1 VKFRPSD
8 CLAALLYSALMVT
21 TQALHFTTPVV
32 AQDFTT
38 EKHAVSVDTVAS
50 GLNHPWGL
58 AFLPGGAM
66 LVTERPGTLRLI
78 TKSRVSDT
86 VSGVP
91 RVWPRGQGGLLD
103 IALDRDFANN
113 RVLFLSYSEPGRGRG
128 EAGTAVARA
137 RLELAP
143 KPRLVAVRVIFR
155 QNRKTNS
162 GRHFGSRLVIAPDGT
177 LFITVGDRGDSERAQ
192 DPFDHAGSVIRIN
205 RDGGVPSD
213 NPFAD
218 GKKAAPEIWSIGHRN
233 PQGATLNRSTGR
245 VWTVEHGAQGGDEIN
260 LPDPGRN
267 YGWPT
272 ISYGRHYSGAKIGVG
287 VRNAGME
294 QPKWYWDPSIAPSG
308 FAYYDGGGFPNWQGN
323 MFVGALRGQMLV
335 RLELEADKVVAEERM
350 FINEFGRIRDV
361 RQGPDGFIYLLT
373 DDSNGRLLRL
383 RPKSSQK

>member
-113 RVLFLSYSEPGRGRG
+113 RVLFLS
-128 EAGTAVARA
+128 
-137 RLELAP
+137 
-143 KPRLVAVRVIFR
+143 
-155 QNRKTNS
+155 
-162 GRHFGSRLVIAPDGT
+162 
-177 LFITVGDRGDSERAQ
+177 
-192 DPFDHAGSVIRIN
+192 
-205 RDGGVPSD
+205 
-213 NPFAD
+213 
-218 GKKAAPEIWSIGHRN
+218 
-233 PQGATLNRSTGR
+233 
-245 VWTVEHGAQGGDEIN
+245 
-260 LPDPGRN
+260 
-267 YGWPT
+267 
-272 ISYGRHYSGAKIGVG
+272 
-287 VRNAGME
+287 
-294 QPKWYWDPSIAPSG
+294 
-308 FAYYDGGGFPNWQGN
+308 
-323 MFVGALRGQMLV
+323 
-335 RLELEADKVVAEERM
+335 
-350 FINEFGRIRDV
+350 
-361 RQGPDGFIYLLT
+361 
-373 DDSNGRLLRL
+373 
-383 RPKSSQK
+383 